1 MLWEFIYMHTHIYF
15 YLILKSLPP
24 YLLKKLSV
32 NHIISKEFCMGKA
45 CKSRQHGNIQYPSIT
60 SLTPYLP
67 SGTKAVYARD
77 FLPTD
82 SIESIPQSS

>member
-1 MLWEFIYMHTHIYF
+1 
-15 YLILKSLPP
+15 
-24 YLLKKLSV
+24 
-32 NHIISKEFCMGKA
+32 MGKA
-45 CKSRQHGNIQYPSIT
+45 CKSRQHGNTQYPSIT

>member
-1 MLWEFIYMHTHIYF
+1 
-15 YLILKSLPP
+15 
-24 YLLKKLSV
+24 
-32 NHIISKEFCMGKA
+32 MGKA

-82 SIESIPQSS
+82 STESIPQSS